1 MDWPAGKLV
10 VRAIAPLGF
19 ASFGRSLS
27 NVVWSADKLQVL
39 RFAKDDNT
47 PGLLGLPIF
56 QNRDGAPLSP
66 EQRHIL
72 RVAGLICADGRY
84 LDVDV
89 FSI

>member
-1 MDWPAGKLV
+1 MDRPAGKLAA
-10 VRAIAPLGF
+10 RAIAPLGF
-19 ASFGRSLS
+19 ASFGCSLS
-27 NVVWSADKLQVL
+27 NVVVSADKLQIL

-47 PGLLGLPIF
+47 PMLLGLPIL

-84 LDVDV
+84 LDVAV
-89 FSI
+89 FSV